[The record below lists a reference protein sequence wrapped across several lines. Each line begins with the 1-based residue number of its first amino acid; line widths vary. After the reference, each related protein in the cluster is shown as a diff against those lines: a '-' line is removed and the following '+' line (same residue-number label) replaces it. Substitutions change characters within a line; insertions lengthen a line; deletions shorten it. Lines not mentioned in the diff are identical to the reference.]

1 MCGITGRLNYQPDRP
16 ASAELIRRMNHVLRH
31 RGPDDEGVFIRNNV
45 GLGQQRL
52 AIIDTSERGHQPM
65 CNEDGTIWITFNGE
79 IYNHPELRAG
89 LEARGHVF
97 RSNSDTEAIVH
108 LYEEKGVDCLRDL
121 RGMFAFA
128 LWDSRCRRLVLARDR
143 MGQKPLF
150 YAEHDQGLLFASEIK
165 AILQAEGFPRT
176 LNPESLHHFLTYKYV
191 PPPHTMFSGI
201 WELPPAHFLV
211 WEDTGYRVE
220 RYWSLSYADKLELS
234 EEDTLE
240 RLDAI
245 LDEAVRIR
253 LISDVP
259 LGVFLSGGI
268 DSSLVVAYMSRHSSE
283 PIKTFS
289 IGFTE
294 AGYNELPFARAVAE
308 QYKTDHHE
316 FVVEADALSILPKLI
331 WHFDQPFADSS
342 AVPTYYVAQL
352 ARQHVTVA
360 LNGDGGDEAFAGYGR
375 YLGYYILQRYNR
387 TPAVLRRAAQHILE
401 RLPVQQRK
409 GTFWTQFNWLN
420 VSSLA
425 PLDGQYVRSIAT
437 FSKTHKLGLYT
448 PAFRQQ
454 LNGCDSIAYMQSLF
468 DDPALDNLLDCMLR
482 ADTLAYLPGDL
493 LVKVDRMS
501 MAHSLEPRSPFL
513 DHVLVEFAASLP
525 AKIKFR
531 RGRLKHLLKQ
541 LARDKLS
548 REIIERQKRGFAMPV
563 GKWVREELRPV
574 IEEYLLS
581 SHLAREELLR
591 QSAINKLW
599 WEHRDQEWRN
609 VHGERLWALLN
620 LELWFRTF
628 IESTPV
634 MEPAV

>member
-1 MCGITGRLNYQPDRP
+1 MCGITGCLNCCPARP
-16 ASAELIRRMNHVLRH
+16 VSAELIRRMNHVLRH
-31 RGPDDEGVFIRNNV
+31 RGPDDEGVFIQENV

-52 AIIDTSERGHQPM
+52 AIIDTSGRGHQPM
-65 CNEDGTIWITFNGE
+65 SNEDGTVWITFNGE
-79 IYNHPELRAG
+79 VYNHPQLRIQ
-89 LEARGHVF
+89 LEDQGHVF
-97 RSNSDTEAIVH
+97 RSKTDTEVIIH
-108 LYEEKGVDCLRDL
+108 LYEEKGLGCLQEL

-128 LWDSRCRRLVLARDR
+128 LWDGRRRRLVLARDR

-150 YAEHDQGLLFASEIK
+150 YAEHDHRFLFASEIK
-165 AILQAEGFPRT
+165 AILQVQGFPRA
-176 LNPESLHHFLTYKYV
+176 LNPQSLHHFLTYKFV

-211 WEDTGYRVE
+211 WEDGAYRVE
-220 RYWSLSYADKLELS
+220 RYWSLSYADKLDLP
-234 EEDTLE
+234 EEDVLH

-245 LDEAVRIR
+245 LDEAVRVR
-253 LISDVP
+253 MISDVP

-294 AGYNELPFARAVAE
+294 ADYDELPFARAVAE

-316 FVVEADALSILPKLI
+316 FIVRADALNILPKLI

-360 LNGDGGDEAFAGYGR
+360 LNGDGGDEAFAGYSR
-375 YLGYYILQRYNR
+375 YLGYYVLQHYTRI
-387 TPAVLRRAAQHILE
+387 PAVLRRGAQQLLE
-401 RLPVQQRK
+401 HLPIPQRK
-409 GTFWTQFNWLN
+409 GTLWSRFNWLN
-420 VSSLA
+420 SRSLA
-425 PLDGQYVRSIAT
+425 SLDGHYVRSIAN
-437 FSKTHKLGLYT
+437 FSDEQKRDLYT
-448 PAFRQQ
+448 PSFQQ
-454 LNGCDSIAYMQSLF
+454 QINGCDSIAYMQSLEE
-468 DDPALDNLLDCMLR
+468 PGLNSPLDRMLR
-482 ADTLAYLPGDL
+482 ADALAYLPGDL

-525 AKIKFR
+525 AEIKFR

-541 LARDKLS
+541 LAQDKLPA
-548 REIIERQKRGFAMPV
+548 EIVKRRKKGFAAPV
-563 GKWVREELRPV
+563 GRWLREELRPV

-581 SHLAREELLR
+581 SHLASEGVLH
-591 QSAINKLW
+591 QPAINELW
-599 WEHRDQEWRN
+599 QHHRDQEWRN
-609 VHGERLWALLN
+609 AHGTRLWALLN
-620 LELWFRTF
+620 LELWFRFF
-628 IESTPV
+628 IES
-634 MEPAV
+634 PAVRQPTV